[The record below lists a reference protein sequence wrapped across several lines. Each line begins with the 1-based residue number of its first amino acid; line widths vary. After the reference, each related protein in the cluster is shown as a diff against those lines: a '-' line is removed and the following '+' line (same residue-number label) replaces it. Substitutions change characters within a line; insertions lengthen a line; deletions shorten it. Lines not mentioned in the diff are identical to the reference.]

1 MKTLIVL
8 RHAKAEH
15 TPGVLDFD
23 RVLTSR
29 GERNSRE
36 AGELIAR
43 LTPDLIVA
51 SPSAR
56 TRLTA
61 ELLGLDGV
69 PIEFER
75 DVYEAYTDELIEIVR
90 RTDPEVGTLVLVGHN
105 PSVHDLVV
113 QLSGPQTENFKP
125 GAFAVIEL
133 PGPWEELDPG
143 TGTLVDGHQP

>member
-1 MKTLIVL
+1 MKKLIVL

-23 RVLTSR
+23 RVLTAR
-29 GERNSRE
+29 GERNARE
-36 AGELIAR
+36 AGELIGKLA
-43 LTPDLIVA
+43 PDLIVS

-75 DVYEAYTDELIEIVR
+75 DIYEAYTEDLVEIVR

-113 QLSGPQTENFKP
+113 QLAGPETDTFKP

-143 TGTLVDGHQP
+143 TGTLLDGHQP

>member
-1 MKTLIVL
+1 MKKLIVL

-15 TPGVLDFD
+15 TPGVLDYD
-23 RVLTSR
+23 RVLTER
-29 GERNSRE
+29 GERNARE
-36 AGELIAR
+36 AGELIAK
-43 LTPDLIVA
+43 LAPDLIVS

-61 ELLGLDGV
+61 ELLGLADV
-69 PIEFER
+69 PIAFER
-75 DVYEAYTDELIEIVR
+75 DVYEAYTDDLVAILR
-90 RTDPEVGTLVLVGHN
+90 RIDPEVGTLVLVGHN

-113 QLSGPQTENFKP
+113 QLAGPETEAFKP